1 MNIIEGTIRR
11 IDGLQQ
17 RHTSSAFLFGVVKKF
32 GDDNAGNLTIQIT
45 YTMFVT
51 IFPLLLLLVTIL
63 GIVLA
68 DNPSDRS
75 RVLNSALGQFPII
88 GQQLGHNLHAIKR
101 SSVFGLVF
109 GIGGLV
115 YGSTGLAQAGLYS
128 MAQIWNIP
136 SAVRPNYLTRMTRS
150 VIFLVVLAVG
160 LTLTTALAGFG
171 TFGRH
176 NIWLGALGEVLAIV
190 LNVLLYFAVFRTLT
204 PKQVTTRSLAPGVVI
219 GGVAW
224 TILQAAG
231 GYVVGH
237 DLKGASALYGV
248 FGLVLGLIAWIY
260 LAAEITLYAA
270 EINTVLFY
278 RLWPRGMV
286 QPPLTDADQRSLAFQ
301 VTQNQ
306 RRPEQEVVTRFRN
319 RPMNQDEYRER
330 GYHEVEER
338 SSIEWKSPE
347 DSGKYAPTSLV
358 DPGTSAATS
367 GRPRTTSAQVRVV
380 MTALIG
386 TVVGAL
392 ASIVTFWQAAIL
404 LGWSAGIA
412 CLLAWIWCAVW
423 KLSAAETKSHAN
435 REDPSVR
442 MSEFIVLASGVA
454 LLAAV
459 GLALVR
465 AGKTMGA
472 TKDYLITLG
481 ILSVALSWATV
492 HTLFTLRYARTYYAK
507 PAGGIDFNENDPPTY
522 LDFAYLAMTI
532 GMTFQVSDT
541 NLTSKPI
548 RRIALKHAMLS
559 YLFGAVIVALV
570 INVVASLLS

>member
-68 DNPSDRS
+68 GNPSDRS

-88 GQQLGHNLHAIKR
+88 GQQLGHNLHAMKR
-101 SSVFGLVF
+101 SSVLGLIFGV
-109 GIGGLV
+109 GGLV

-176 NIWLGALGEVLAIV
+176 NIWLGALGEVFAIV
-190 LNVLLYFAVFRTLT
+190 LNVLLYFAAFRTLT
-204 PKQVTTRSLAPGVVI
+204 PKQVATRSLLAGVVI

-286 QPPLTDADQRSLAFQ
+286 QPPLTDADQQSLAFQ

-319 RPMNQDEYRER
+319 KPMDQDEYRER
-330 GYHEVEER
+330 GYQEVEER
-338 SSIEWKSPE
+338 SGSEWKSAD
-347 DSGKYAPTSLV
+347 DS
-358 DPGTSAATS
+358 
-367 GRPRTTSAQVRVV
+367 
-380 MTALIG
+380 
-386 TVVGAL
+386 
-392 ASIVTFWQAAIL
+392 
-404 LGWSAGIA
+404 
-412 CLLAWIWCAVW
+412 
-423 KLSAAETKSHAN
+423 
-435 REDPSVR
+435 
-442 MSEFIVLASGVA
+442 
-454 LLAAV
+454 
-459 GLALVR
+459 
-465 AGKTMGA
+465 
-472 TKDYLITLG
+472 
-481 ILSVALSWATV
+481 
-492 HTLFTLRYARTYYAK
+492 
-507 PAGGIDFNENDPPTY
+507 
-522 LDFAYLAMTI
+522 
-532 GMTFQVSDT
+532 
-541 NLTSKPI
+541 
-548 RRIALKHAMLS
+548 
-559 YLFGAVIVALV
+559 
-570 INVVASLLS
+570 